1 MPLSKIVAKSIT
13 DDTITATQLADNTVT
28 ANQISGS
35 TFSTNLLHN
44 ASMIVAQRGT
54 SSTSSGY
61 QTCDRWTVEAAN
73 FDQLAF
79 TQHRSGTA
87 PDGFNRSLRVQVT
100 TAETALASNEL
111 MYVRQ
116 VIEARDCQR
125 LAFGTSA
132 AKSLTLSFYVRSSLT
147 GKYSVL
153 FYVQDGTRSNT
164 QSFTVDTADT
174 WEYKTITIDGDT
186 ANGPNDD
193 NGYGLAIHFALAAGT
208 DYSGTPHSGWGAY
221 TGTDDFAFSDN
232 VNFAAQTGNF
242 YLTGVQLQEGT
253 VATPFIHR
261 TFAEDLAI
269 CQRYYQK
276 TFNYETNVG
285 TGTTTGCV
293 QLEANNDITGTFLQ
307 GIKFP
312 VNMRGNPSIVTY
324 DTVGNSNK
332 VSTSAGNNKPKNV
345 QHISQSGIS
354 VGEATTSTI
363 AWFRAHYT
371 ASAEF

>member
-13 DDTITATQLADNTVT
+13 DDTIT

-61 QTCDRWTVEAAN
+61 QTCDRWFLEKVN
-73 FDQLAF
+73 FDQLAV
-79 TQHRSGTA
+79 TQHRSATA
-87 PDGFNRSLRVQVT
+87 PDGFNRSFRVQVT
-100 TAETALASNEL
+100 TAESSLESNEL
-111 MYVRQ
+111 MYIRQ

-153 FYVQDGTRSNT
+153 FYTADNSRSNT
-164 QSFTVDTADT
+164 SSFTVDTADT

-186 ANGPNDD
+186 DSGGGINDD
-193 NGYGLAIHFALAAGT
+193 NGYGLAIHFALACGT
-208 DYSGTPHSGWGAY
+208 DYTGTPHGGWGAHSD
-221 TGTDDFAFSDN
+221 TDDFAFSDN
-232 VNFAAQTGNF
+232 VNFAAQTGDF

-269 CQRYYQK
+269 CQRYFSKSY
-276 TFNYETNVG
+276 NYETAPG
-285 TGTTTGCV
+285 SSTTTGCV

-312 VNMRGNPSIVTY
+312 VNMKGNPSIVTY
-324 DTVGNSNK
+324 DTDGNSGK
-332 VSTSAGNNKPKNV
+332 VSTSAGTNKPNNV
-345 QHISQSGIS
+345 QHQGQSGVS
-354 VGEATTSTI
+354 LGEATTSTI
-363 AWFRAHYT
+363 AWFRVHYT
-371 ASAEF
+371 ASSEF